1 MAFFQKLILD
11 LDYDHEK
18 RNLFRVEPGQFF
30 EFLNETF
37 RRCLSGAQLDTV
49 KRTDIFPFDTFCQ
62 FDF

>member
-37 RRCLSGAQLDTV
+37 RRCLSSALLDTV
-49 KRTDIFPFDTFCQ
+49 KWTHIITFDTFCQ
-62 FDF
+62 LDF